1 LVIEPKDVSLERDDA
16 GGDRALRI
24 GSADG
29 TQHLVRFGASGGAG
43 TELRNLPG

>member
-1 LVIEPKDVSLERDDA
+1 LVIEPKDVSLERVDA